1 MRKYILWRTAF
12 RSIFKNKRR
21 SFLTMVGI
29 IIGIA
34 AVITIVALGNGFKRN
49 ILSETTDVDE
59 TGQTKYIN
67 LKYNDFDN
75 LVSDNSGISL
85 TDKNMVANLPEVKDA
100 SYYKAMKKE
109 SNPSIDFYD
118 KNTKL
123 TMTVQPSKE
132 TELSI
137 LTGRQLNA
145 ADSDG
150 LNKVVV
156 LDEAVAKQVFGSKES
171 ALNKG
176 FDVNGQVFT
185 VVGVSA
191 NTSGEI
197 SPQNYKPLA
206 FFPKKTY
213 THYLGKKEDH
223 SVLAIQFNAKAN
235 DEAAMSKVLK
245 QLNMNGESRTQGEYQ
260 SYDPTSEIKQL
271 GSMLDQLTLFI
282 SAVAAISLFIA
293 GVGVMNMMYISVSER
308 TKEIGIRR
316 ALGANAKSIKLQF
329 LFEGIVLSLSGGIIG
344 YILGILIAFGASFA
358 LPFSVRPDMMTVLI
372 SIGTSVLIGVAFSYL
387 PASSAAKKELIDIL
401 K

>member
-49 ILSETTDVDE
+49 ILSETTGADE
-59 TGQTKYIN
+59 SGQTKYIN
-67 LKYNDFDN
+67 IKYNDFDN
-75 LVSDNSGISL
+75 LVKDDSGISQ
-85 TDKNMVANLPEVKDA
+85 TDKNMVANLPEVKTV
-100 SYYKAMKKE
+100 SYYKAMKKD

-123 TMTVQPSKE
+123 TMTVQPTKK
-132 TELSI
+132 TDLS
-137 LTGRQLNA
+137 LLNGRQLNS
-145 ADSDG
+145 ADNDG

-156 LDEAVAKQVFGSKES
+156 LDEVVAKQIFGSKEA
-171 ALNKG
+171 ALNQG
-176 FDVNGQVFT
+176 FDLKGQVFT

-191 NTSGEI
+191 NTSGAI
-197 SPQNYKPLA
+197 SPQNYEPLA

-223 SVLAIQFNAKAN
+223 SVLAITFNAKNN
-235 DEAAMSKVLK
+235 DAATMNKVVK
-245 QLNMNGESRTQGEYQ
+245 QLNLNGESRLQGEYQ
-260 SYDPTSEIKQL
+260 NYDPTSEIKQL
-271 GSMLDQLTLFI
+271 GSMLDNLTLFI

-316 ALGANAKSIKLQF
+316 ALGANARSIKLQF
-329 LFEGIVLSLSGGIIG
+329 LFEGIVLTISGGIIG
-344 YILGILIAFGASFA
+344 YILGILIAYGASFA
-358 LPFSVRPDMMTVLI
+358 LRFSVRPDLMTVLI
-372 SIGTSVLIGVAFSYL
+372 SIGTSVLIGVCFSYL
-387 PASSAAKKELIDIL
+387 PASAAAKKELIDIL

>member
-49 ILSETTDVDE
+49 ILSETTGADE
-59 TGQTKYIN
+59 TGQTQYIN
-67 LKYNDFDN
+67 IKYTDFDK
-75 LVSDNSGISL
+75 LISEDSGISQ
-85 TDKNMVANLPEVKDA
+85 TDKNMVASLPEVKSVA
-100 SYYKAMKKE
+100 YYKAMKTE
-109 SNPSIDFYD
+109 GNPTIDFYD

-123 TMTVQPSKE
+123 NMTVQTMKK
-132 TELSI
+132 TDLAI
-137 LTGRQLNA
+137 LNGRQLNL
-145 ADSDG
+145 ADNDG

-156 LDEAVAKQVFGSKES
+156 LDEVVAKQVFGSKE
-171 ALNKG
+171 AAMNKG
-176 FDVNGQVFT
+176 FDVKGQVFT

-191 NTSGEI
+191 NVSGEI
-197 SPQNYKPLA
+197 GPQNYEPLA

-223 SVLAIQFNAKAN
+223 SVLAIKFNAQSN
-235 DEAAMSKVLK
+235 DAEAMTKVLK
-245 QLNMNGESRTQGEYQ
+245 QLNMNGEGRTQGEYQ
-260 SYDPTSEIKQL
+260 SYDPTSEIKQM
-271 GSMLDQLTLFI
+271 GSMLDQMTLFI

-316 ALGANAKSIKLQF
+316 ALGANAKSIKRQF
-329 LFEGIVLSLSGGIIG
+329 LFEGIVLTVSGGIIG

-372 SIGTSVLIGVAFSYL
+372 SIGTSVLIGVCFSYL
-387 PASSAAKKELIDIL
+387 PASAAAKKELIDIL

>member
-34 AVITIVALGNGFKRN
+34 AVITIVTLGNGFKRN
-49 ILSETTDVDE
+49 ILSETTGADE
-59 TGQTKYIN
+59 SGQTKYIN
-67 LKYNDFDN
+67 IKYNDFDN
-75 LVSDNSGISL
+75 LVKDDSGISQ
-85 TDKNMVANLPEVKDA
+85 TDKNMVANLPEVKTV
-100 SYYKAMKKE
+100 SYYKAMKKD

-123 TMTVQPSKE
+123 TMTVQPTKK
-132 TELSI
+132 TDLS
-137 LTGRQLNA
+137 LLNGRQLNS
-145 ADSDG
+145 ADNDG

-156 LDEAVAKQVFGSKES
+156 LDEVVAKQIFGSKEA
-171 ALNKG
+171 ALNQG
-176 FDVNGQVFT
+176 FDLKGQVFT

-191 NTSGEI
+191 NTSGAI
-197 SPQNYKPLA
+197 SPQNYEPLA

-223 SVLAIQFNAKAN
+223 SVLAITFNAKNN
-235 DEAAMSKVLK
+235 DAAAMNKVVK
-245 QLNMNGESRTQGEYQ
+245 QLNLNGESRLQGEYQ
-260 SYDPTSEIKQL
+260 NYDPTSEIKQL
-271 GSMLDQLTLFI
+271 GSMLDNLTLFI
-282 SAVAAISLFIA
+282 NAVAAISLFIA

-316 ALGANAKSIKLQF
+316 ALGANARSIKLQF
-329 LFEGIVLSLSGGIIG
+329 LFEGIVLTISGGIIG
-344 YILGILIAFGASFA
+344 YILGILIAYGASFA
-358 LPFSVRPDMMTVLI
+358 LPFSVRPDLMTVLI
-372 SIGTSVLIGVAFSYL
+372 SIGTSVLIGVCFSYL
-387 PASSAAKKELIDIL
+387 PASAAAKKELIDIL

>member
-1 MRKYILWRTAF
+1 
-12 RSIFKNKRR
+12 
-21 SFLTMVGI
+21 MVGI

-34 AVITIVALGNGFKRN
+34 AVIMIVALGNGFKRN
-49 ILSETTDVDE
+49 ILSETTGTDE

-67 LKYNDFDN
+67 IKYNDFDN
-75 LVSDNSGISL
+75 LVSDNSGISQ
-85 TDKNMVANLPEVKDA
+85 TDKDMVANLPEVKNV
-100 SYYKAMKKE
+100 SYYKATKKD
-109 SNPSIDFYD
+109 SNPTVDFYD

-123 TMTVQPSKE
+123 SMTVNPTKE
-132 TELSI
+132 TNLSI
-137 LTGRQLNA
+137 LNGRQLNA
-145 ADSDG
+145 ADSDS

-156 LDEAVAKQVFGSKES
+156 LDEVVAKQLFGSKEA

-176 FDVNGQVFT
+176 FDLNGQVFT

-197 SPQNYKPLA
+197 GPQNYEPLA

-213 THYLGKKEDH
+213 TRYLGKKEDH
-223 SVLAIQFNAKAN
+223 SVLAIKFNAKAN
-235 DEAAMSKVLK
+235 NEAAMTKVLK
-245 QLNMNGESRTQGEYQ
+245 QLNMNGESRTLGEYQ
-260 SYDPTSEIKQL
+260 SYDPSSEIKQL
-271 GSMLDQLTLFI
+271 GSMLDQMTLFI

-329 LFEGIVLSLSGGIIG
+329 LFEGIVLTASGGIIG

-358 LPFSVRPDMMTVLI
+358 LPFSVRPDMMTVFI
-372 SIGTSVLIGVAFSYL
+372 SIGTSVLIGVGFSYL
-387 PASSAAKKELIDIL
+387 PASAAAKKN
-401 K
+401 

>member
-49 ILSETTDVDE
+49 ILSETTGADE
-59 TGQTKYIN
+59 SGQTKYIN
-67 LKYNDFDN
+67 IKYNDFDN
-75 LVSDNSGISL
+75 LVKDDSGISQ
-85 TDKNMVANLPEVKDA
+85 TDKNIVANLPEVKTV
-100 SYYKAMKKE
+100 SYYKAMKKD

-123 TMTVQPSKE
+123 TMTVQPTKK
-132 TELSI
+132 TDLS
-137 LTGRQLNA
+137 LLNGRQLNS
-145 ADSDG
+145 ADNDG

-156 LDEAVAKQVFGSKES
+156 LDEVVAKQIFGSKEA
-171 ALNKG
+171 ALNQG
-176 FDVNGQVFT
+176 FDLKGQVFT

-191 NTSGEI
+191 NTSGAI
-197 SPQNYKPLA
+197 SPQNYEPLA

-223 SVLAIQFNAKAN
+223 SVLAITFNAKNN
-235 DEAAMSKVLK
+235 DAAAMNKVVK
-245 QLNMNGESRTQGEYQ
+245 QLNLNGESRLQGEYQ
-260 SYDPTSEIKQL
+260 NYDPTSEIKQL
-271 GSMLDQLTLFI
+271 GSMLDNLTLFI

-316 ALGANAKSIKLQF
+316 ALGANARSIKLQF
-329 LFEGIVLSLSGGIIG
+329 LFEGIVLTISGGIIG
-344 YILGILIAFGASFA
+344 YILGILIAYGASFA
-358 LPFSVRPDMMTVLI
+358 LPFSVRPDLMTVLI
-372 SIGTSVLIGVAFSYL
+372 SIGTSVLIGVCFSYL
-387 PASSAAKKELIDIL
+387 PASAAAKKELIDIL

>member
-49 ILSETTDVDE
+49 ILSETTGADE
-59 TGQTKYIN
+59 SGQTKYIN
-67 LKYNDFDN
+67 IKYNDFDN
-75 LVSDNSGISL
+75 LVKDDSGISQ
-85 TDKNMVANLPEVKDA
+85 TDKNMVANLPEVKTV
-100 SYYKAMKKE
+100 SYYKAMKKD

-123 TMTVQPSKE
+123 TMTVQPTKK
-132 TELSI
+132 TDLS
-137 LTGRQLNA
+137 LLNGRQLNS
-145 ADSDG
+145 ADNDG

-156 LDEAVAKQVFGSKES
+156 LDEVVAKQIFGSKEA
-171 ALNKG
+171 ALNQG
-176 FDVNGQVFT
+176 FDLKGQVFT

-191 NTSGEI
+191 NTSGAI
-197 SPQNYKPLA
+197 SPQNYEPLA

-223 SVLAIQFNAKAN
+223 SVLAITFNAKNN
-235 DEAAMSKVLK
+235 DAAAMNKVVK
-245 QLNMNGESRTQGEYQ
+245 QLNLNGESRLQGEYQ
-260 SYDPTSEIKQL
+260 NYDPTSEIKQL
-271 GSMLDQLTLFI
+271 GSMLDNLTLFI

-316 ALGANAKSIKLQF
+316 ALGANARSIKLQF
-329 LFEGIVLSLSGGIIG
+329 LFEGIVLTISGGVIG
-344 YILGILIAFGASFA
+344 YILGILIAYGASFA
-358 LPFSVRPDMMTVLI
+358 LPFSVRPDLMTVLI
-372 SIGTSVLIGVAFSYL
+372 SIGTSVLIGVCFSYL
-387 PASSAAKKELIDIL
+387 PASAAAKKELIDIL

>member
-21 SFLTMVGI
+21 SFLTMFGI

-49 ILSETTDVDE
+49 ILAETTGTDE

-67 LKYNDFDN
+67 IKYNDFEN
-75 LVSDNSGISL
+75 LVKEDSSISQ
-85 TDKNMVANLPEVKDA
+85 TDKNMVSNLPEVKEVT
-100 SYYKAMKKE
+100 YYKATKKD
-109 SNPSIDFYD
+109 SNPSVDFYD

-123 TMTVQPSKE
+123 TMTVQP
-132 TELSI
+132 TEKTNLSI
-137 LTGRQLNA
+137 LTGRQLNP
-145 ADSDG
+145 ADNDG

-156 LDEAVAKQVFGSKES
+156 LDEVVAKQVFGSTEN

-176 FDVNGQVFT
+176 FDLKGQVFT

-197 SPQNYKPLA
+197 GPQNYEPLA
-206 FFPKKTY
+206 YFPKKTY
-213 THYLGKKEDH
+213 TRYLGKKEDH
-223 SVLAIQFNAKAN
+223 SVLAIKFNAQTDDAT
-235 DEAAMSKVLK
+235 AMDKVLK
-245 QLNMNGESRTQGEYQ
+245 QLNVNGESRLQGEYQ
-260 SYDPTSEIKQL
+260 NYDPSAEIKQL
-271 GSMLDQLTLFI
+271 GSMLDQMTMFI

-316 ALGANAKSIKLQF
+316 ALGANAKSIKQQF
-329 LFEGIVLSLSGGIIG
+329 LFEGIVLTLSGGVIG
-344 YILGILIAFGASFA
+344 YVVGILIAFAASFA
-358 LPFSVRPDMMTVLI
+358 LPFSVRPDLMTVLI
-372 SIGTSVLIGVAFSYL
+372 SIGTSVLIGVCFSYL
-387 PASSAAKKELIDIL
+387 PASAAAKKELIDIL

>member
-185 VVGVSA
+185 VVGISA

-206 FFPKKTY
+206 FFPKRTY

>member
-49 ILSETTDVDE
+49 ILSETTGTDE

-67 LKYNDFDN
+67 IKYNDFDN
-75 LVSDNSGISL
+75 LVSDNSGISQ
-85 TDKNMVANLPEVKDA
+85 TDKDMVANLPEVKNV
-100 SYYKAMKKE
+100 SYYKATKKD
-109 SNPSIDFYD
+109 SNPTVDFYD

-123 TMTVQPSKE
+123 SMTVNPTKE
-132 TELSI
+132 TNLSI
-137 LTGRQLNA
+137 LNGRQLNA
-145 ADSDG
+145 ADSDS

-156 LDEAVAKQVFGSKES
+156 LDEVVAKQLFGSKES

-176 FDVNGQVFT
+176 FDLNGQVFT

-197 SPQNYKPLA
+197 GPQNYEPLA

-213 THYLGKKEDH
+213 TRYLGKKVDH
-223 SVLAIQFNAKAN
+223 SVLAIKFNAKAN
-235 DEAAMSKVLK
+235 NEAAMTKVLK
-245 QLNMNGESRTQGEYQ
+245 QLNMNGESRTLGEYQ
-260 SYDPTSEIKQL
+260 SYDPSSEIKQL
-271 GSMLDQLTLFI
+271 GSMLDQMTLFI

-329 LFEGIVLSLSGGIIG
+329 LFEGIVLTVSGGIIG

-358 LPFSVRPDMMTVLI
+358 LPFSVRPDMMTVFI
-372 SIGTSVLIGVAFSYL
+372 SIGTSVLIGVGFSYL
-387 PASSAAKKELIDIL
+387 PASAAAKKELIDIL

>member
-21 SFLTMVGI
+21 SFLTMFGI

-49 ILSETTDVDE
+49 ILAETTGADE
-59 TGQTKYIN
+59 TGQTQYIN
-67 LKYNDFDN
+67 IKYNDFEN
-75 LVSDNSGISL
+75 LIKEDSGISQ
-85 TDKNMVANLPEVKDA
+85 TDKNMVANLPEVKEVT
-100 SYYKAMKKE
+100 YYKATKKD
-109 SNPSIDFYD
+109 SNPSVDFYD

-123 TMTVQPSKE
+123 TMTVEPTEK

-137 LTGRQLNA
+137 LTGRQLNL
-145 ADSDG
+145 ADNDG

-156 LDEAVAKQVFGSKES
+156 LDEVVAKQVFGSAEA

-176 FDVNGQVFT
+176 FELNGQVFT

-197 SPQNYKPLA
+197 GPQNYEPLA
-206 FFPKKTY
+206 YFPKKTY
-213 THYLGKKEDH
+213 TRYLGKKEDH
-223 SVLAIQFNAKAN
+223 SVLAIKFNKQTE
-235 DEAAMSKVLK
+235 DGTAMDKVLK
-245 QLNMNGESRTQGEYQ
+245 QLNVNGESRLQGEYQ
-260 SYDPTSEIKQL
+260 SYDPSAEIKQL
-271 GSMLDQLTLFI
+271 GSMLDQMTLFI

-316 ALGANAKSIKLQF
+316 ALGANAKSIKQQF
-329 LFEGIVLSLSGGIIG
+329 LFEGIVLTLSGGIIG
-344 YILGILIAFGASFA
+344 YVLGILIAFAASFA
-358 LPFSVRPDMMTVLI
+358 LPFSVRPDLMTVLI
-372 SIGTSVLIGVAFSYL
+372 SIGTSTLIGVCFSYL
-387 PASSAAKKELIDIL
+387 PASAAAKKELIDIL

>member
-49 ILSETTDVDE
+49 ILSETTGADE
-59 TGQTKYIN
+59 SGQTKYIN
-67 LKYNDFDN
+67 IKYNDFDN
-75 LVSDNSGISL
+75 LVKDDSGISQ
-85 TDKNMVANLPEVKDA
+85 TDKNMVANLPEVKTV
-100 SYYKAMKKE
+100 SYYKAMKKD

-123 TMTVQPSKE
+123 TMTVQPTKK
-132 TELSI
+132 TDLS
-137 LTGRQLNA
+137 LLNGRQLNS
-145 ADSDG
+145 ADNDG

-156 LDEAVAKQVFGSKES
+156 LDEVAAKQIFGSKEA
-171 ALNKG
+171 ALNQG
-176 FDVNGQVFT
+176 FDLKGQVFT

-191 NTSGEI
+191 NTSGAI
-197 SPQNYKPLA
+197 SPQNYEPLA

-223 SVLAIQFNAKAN
+223 SVLAITFNAKNN
-235 DEAAMSKVLK
+235 DAAAMNKVVK
-245 QLNMNGESRTQGEYQ
+245 QLNLNGESRLQGEYQ
-260 SYDPTSEIKQL
+260 NYDPTSEIKQL
-271 GSMLDQLTLFI
+271 GSMLDNLTLFI
-282 SAVAAISLFIA
+282 NAVAAISLFIA

-316 ALGANAKSIKLQF
+316 ALGANARSIKLQF
-329 LFEGIVLSLSGGIIG
+329 LFEGIVLTISGGIIG
-344 YILGILIAFGASFA
+344 YILGILIAYGASFA
-358 LPFSVRPDMMTVLI
+358 LPFSVRPDLMTVLI
-372 SIGTSVLIGVAFSYL
+372 SIGTSVLIGVCFSYL
-387 PASSAAKKELIDIL
+387 PASAAAKKELIDIL

>member
-21 SFLTMVGI
+21 SFLTMFGI

-49 ILSETTDVDE
+49 ILAETTGADE
-59 TGQTKYIN
+59 TGQTQYIN
-67 LKYNDFDN
+67 IKYNDFEN
-75 LVSDNSGISL
+75 LIKEDSGISQ
-85 TDKNMVANLPEVKDA
+85 TDKNMVANLPEVKEVT
-100 SYYKAMKKE
+100 YYKATKKD
-109 SNPSIDFYD
+109 SNPSVDFYD

-123 TMTVQPSKE
+123 TMTVEPTEK

-137 LTGRQLNA
+137 LTGRQLNL
-145 ADSDG
+145 ADNDG

-156 LDEAVAKQVFGSKES
+156 LDEVVAKQVFGSAEA

-176 FDVNGQVFT
+176 FELNGQVFT
-185 VVGVSA
+185 VVGISA

-197 SPQNYKPLA
+197 GPQNYEPLA
-206 FFPKKTY
+206 YFPKKTY
-213 THYLGKKEDH
+213 TRYLGKKEDH
-223 SVLAIQFNAKAN
+223 SVLAIKFNTQTE
-235 DEAAMSKVLK
+235 DGAAMDKVLK
-245 QLNMNGESRTQGEYQ
+245 QLNVNGESRLQGEYQ
-260 SYDPTSEIKQL
+260 SYDPSAEIKQL
-271 GSMLDQLTLFI
+271 GSMLDQMTLFI

-316 ALGANAKSIKLQF
+316 ALGANAKSIKQQF
-329 LFEGIVLSLSGGIIG
+329 LFEGIVLTLSGGIIG
-344 YILGILIAFGASFA
+344 YVLGILIAFAASFA
-358 LPFSVRPDMMTVLI
+358 LPFSVRPDLMTVLI
-372 SIGTSVLIGVAFSYL
+372 SIGTSTLIGVCFSYL
-387 PASSAAKKELIDIL
+387 PASAAAKKELIDIL

>member
-34 AVITIVALGNGFKRN
+34 AVITIVALGNEFKRN
-49 ILSETTDVDE
+49 ILSETTGADE
-59 TGQTKYIN
+59 TGQTKYVNI
-67 LKYNDFDN
+67 KYNDFDN
-75 LVSDNSGISL
+75 LVSEDSGISQ
-85 TDKNMVANLPEVKDA
+85 TDKNMVANLPEVKEV
-100 SYYKAMKKE
+100 SYYKAMKKDG
-109 SNPSIDFYD
+109 NPTVDFYD

-123 TMTVQPSKE
+123 TMTVHPAKE
-132 TELSI
+132 TAVSLLI
-137 LTGRQLNA
+137 GRQLNA

-156 LDEAVAKQVFGSKES
+156 LDEAVAKQVFGSKEA
-171 ALNKG
+171 ALNNG
-176 FDVNGQVFT
+176 FELKGQVFT

-197 SPQNYKPLA
+197 GPQNYEPLA
-206 FFPKKTY
+206 YFPKKTY
-213 THYLGKKEDH
+213 THYLGKKDDH
-223 SVLAIQFNAKAN
+223 SVLALKFNTGVN
-235 DEAAMSKVLK
+235 QDTAMTKVLK
-245 QLNMNGESRTQGEYQ
+245 QLNMNGESRAQGEYQ
-260 SYDPTSEIKQL
+260 AYDPTSEIKQL
-271 GSMLDQLTLFI
+271 GSMLGQMTLFI

-316 ALGANAKSIKLQF
+316 ALGANAKSIKRQF
-329 LFEGIVLSLSGGIIG
+329 LFEGIVLTVSGGVIG
-344 YILGILIAFGASFA
+344 YILGILIAFAASFA

-372 SIGTSVLIGVAFSYL
+372 SIGTSVVIGVCFSYL
-387 PASSAAKKELIDIL
+387 PASAAAKKELIDIL

>member
-21 SFLTMVGI
+21 SFLTMFGI

-49 ILSETTDVDE
+49 ILAETTGADE
-59 TGQTKYIN
+59 TGQTQYIN
-67 LKYNDFDN
+67 IKYNDFEN
-75 LVSDNSGISL
+75 LIKEDSGISQ
-85 TDKNMVANLPEVKDA
+85 TDKNMVANLPEVKEVT
-100 SYYKAMKKE
+100 YYKATKKD
-109 SNPSIDFYD
+109 SNPSVDFYD

-123 TMTVQPSKE
+123 TMTVEPTEK

-137 LTGRQLNA
+137 LTGRQLNL
-145 ADSDG
+145 ADNDG

-156 LDEAVAKQVFGSKES
+156 LDEVVAKQVFGSAEA

-176 FDVNGQVFT
+176 FELNGQVFT
-185 VVGVSA
+185 VVGISA

-197 SPQNYKPLA
+197 GPQNYEPLA
-206 FFPKKTY
+206 YFPKKTY
-213 THYLGKKEDH
+213 TRYLGKKEDH
-223 SVLAIQFNAKAN
+223 SVLAIKFNMQTE
-235 DEAAMSKVLK
+235 DGTAMDKVLK
-245 QLNMNGESRTQGEYQ
+245 QLNVNGESRLQGEYQ
-260 SYDPTSEIKQL
+260 SYDPSAEIKQL
-271 GSMLDQLTLFI
+271 GSMLDQMTLFI

-316 ALGANAKSIKLQF
+316 ALGANAKSIKQQF
-329 LFEGIVLSLSGGIIG
+329 LFEGIVLTLSGGIIG
-344 YILGILIAFGASFA
+344 YVLGILIAFAASFA
-358 LPFSVRPDMMTVLI
+358 LPFSVRPDLMTVLI
-372 SIGTSVLIGVAFSYL
+372 SIGTSTLIGVCFSYL
-387 PASSAAKKELIDIL
+387 PASAAAKKELIDIL

>member
-21 SFLTMVGI
+21 SFLTMFGI

-49 ILSETTDVDE
+49 ILAETTGADE
-59 TGQTKYIN
+59 TGQTQYIN
-67 LKYNDFDN
+67 IKYNDFEN
-75 LVSDNSGISL
+75 LIKEDSGISQ
-85 TDKNMVANLPEVKDA
+85 TDKNMVANLPEVKEVT
-100 SYYKAMKKE
+100 YYKATKKD
-109 SNPSIDFYD
+109 SNPSVDFYD

-123 TMTVQPSKE
+123 TMTVEPTEK

-137 LTGRQLNA
+137 LTGRQLNL
-145 ADSDG
+145 ADNDG

-156 LDEAVAKQVFGSKES
+156 LDEVVAKQVFGSAEA

-176 FDVNGQVFT
+176 FELNGQVFT

-197 SPQNYKPLA
+197 GPQNYEPLA
-206 FFPKKTY
+206 YFPKKTY
-213 THYLGKKEDH
+213 TRYLGKKEDH
-223 SVLAIQFNAKAN
+223 SVLAIKFNTQTE
-235 DEAAMSKVLK
+235 DGTAMDKVLK
-245 QLNMNGESRTQGEYQ
+245 QLNVNGESRLQGEYQ
-260 SYDPTSEIKQL
+260 SYDPSAEIKQL
-271 GSMLDQLTLFI
+271 GSMLDQMTLFI

-316 ALGANAKSIKLQF
+316 ALGANAKSIKQQF
-329 LFEGIVLSLSGGIIG
+329 LFEGIVLTLSGGIIG
-344 YILGILIAFGASFA
+344 YVLGILIAFAASFA
-358 LPFSVRPDMMTVLI
+358 LPFSVRPDLMTVLI
-372 SIGTSVLIGVAFSYL
+372 SIGTSTLIGVCFSYL
-387 PASSAAKKELIDIL
+387 PASAAAKKELIDIL

>member
-1 MRKYILWRTAF
+1 MANQVLLIK
-12 RSIFKNKRR
+12 RS
-21 SFLTMVGI
+21 
-29 IIGIA
+29 
-34 AVITIVALGNGFKRN
+34 IVALGNGFKRN

-271 GSMLDQLTLFI
+271 GSMLDR
-282 SAVAAISLFIA
+282 SRY
-293 GVGVMNMMYISVSER
+293 VMICYHFH
-308 TKEIGIRR
+308 
-316 ALGANAKSIKLQF
+316 LQKIF
-329 LFEGIVLSLSGGIIG
+329 
-344 YILGILIAFGASFA
+344 
-358 LPFSVRPDMMTVLI
+358 
-372 SIGTSVLIGVAFSYL
+372 
-387 PASSAAKKELIDIL
+387 
-401 K
+401 

>member
-49 ILSETTDVDE
+49 ILSETTGADE
-59 TGQTKYIN
+59 SGQTKYIN
-67 LKYNDFDN
+67 IKYNDFDN
-75 LVSDNSGISL
+75 LVKDDSGISQ
-85 TDKNMVANLPEVKDA
+85 TDKNIVANLPEVKTV
-100 SYYKAMKKE
+100 SYYKAMKKD

-123 TMTVQPSKE
+123 TMTVQPTKK
-132 TELSI
+132 TDLS
-137 LTGRQLNA
+137 LLNGRQLNS
-145 ADSDG
+145 ADNDG

-156 LDEAVAKQVFGSKES
+156 LDEVVAKQIFGSKEA
-171 ALNKG
+171 ALNQG
-176 FDVNGQVFT
+176 FDLKGQVFT

-191 NTSGEI
+191 NTSGAI
-197 SPQNYKPLA
+197 SPQNYEPLA

-223 SVLAIQFNAKAN
+223 SVLAITFNAKNN
-235 DEAAMSKVLK
+235 DAAAMNKVVK
-245 QLNMNGESRTQGEYQ
+245 QLNLNGESRLQGEYQ
-260 SYDPTSEIKQL
+260 NYDPTSEIKQL
-271 GSMLDQLTLFI
+271 GSMLDNLTLFI

-316 ALGANAKSIKLQF
+316 ALGANARSIKLQF
-329 LFEGIVLSLSGGIIG
+329 LFEGIVLTISGGVIG
-344 YILGILIAFGASFA
+344 YILGILIAYGASFA
-358 LPFSVRPDMMTVLI
+358 LPFSVRPDLMTVLI
-372 SIGTSVLIGVAFSYL
+372 SIGTSVLIGVCFSYL
-387 PASSAAKKELIDIL
+387 PASAAAKKELIDIL

>member
-49 ILSETTDVDE
+49 ILSETTGADE
-59 TGQTKYIN
+59 SGQTKYIN
-67 LKYNDFDN
+67 IKYNDFDN
-75 LVSDNSGISL
+75 LVKDDSGISQ
-85 TDKNMVANLPEVKDA
+85 TDKNIVANLPEVKTV
-100 SYYKAMKKE
+100 SYYKAMKKD

-123 TMTVQPSKE
+123 TMTVQPTKK
-132 TELSI
+132 TDLS
-137 LTGRQLNA
+137 LLNGRQLNS
-145 ADSDG
+145 ADNDG

-156 LDEAVAKQVFGSKES
+156 LDEVVAKQIFGSKEA
-171 ALNKG
+171 ALNQGVDLK
-176 FDVNGQVFT
+176 GQVFT

-191 NTSGEI
+191 NTSGAI
-197 SPQNYKPLA
+197 SPQNYEPLA

-223 SVLAIQFNAKAN
+223 SVLAITFNAKNN
-235 DEAAMSKVLK
+235 DAAAMNKVVK
-245 QLNMNGESRTQGEYQ
+245 QLNLNGESRLQGEYQ
-260 SYDPTSEIKQL
+260 NYDPTSEIKQL
-271 GSMLDQLTLFI
+271 GSMLDNLTLFI

-316 ALGANAKSIKLQF
+316 ALGANARSIKLQF
-329 LFEGIVLSLSGGIIG
+329 LFEGIVLTISGGVIG
-344 YILGILIAFGASFA
+344 YILGILIAYGASFA
-358 LPFSVRPDMMTVLI
+358 LPFSVRPDLMTVLI
-372 SIGTSVLIGVAFSYL
+372 SIGTSVLIGVCFSYL
-387 PASSAAKKELIDIL
+387 PASAAAKKELIDIL

>member
-49 ILSETTDVDE
+49 ILSETTGADE
-59 TGQTKYIN
+59 SGQTKYIN
-67 LKYNDFDN
+67 IKYNDFDN
-75 LVSDNSGISL
+75 LVKDDSGISQ
-85 TDKNMVANLPEVKDA
+85 TDKNMVANLPEVKTV
-100 SYYKAMKKE
+100 SYYKAMKKD

-123 TMTVQPSKE
+123 TMTVQPTKK
-132 TELSI
+132 TDLS
-137 LTGRQLNA
+137 LLNGRQLNS
-145 ADSDG
+145 ADNDG

-156 LDEAVAKQVFGSKES
+156 LDEVVAKQIFGSKEA
-171 ALNKG
+171 ALNQG
-176 FDVNGQVFT
+176 FDLKGQVFT

-191 NTSGEI
+191 NTSGAI
-197 SPQNYKPLA
+197 SPQNYEPLA

-223 SVLAIQFNAKAN
+223 SVLAITFNAKNN
-235 DEAAMSKVLK
+235 DAAAMNKVVK
-245 QLNMNGESRTQGEYQ
+245 QLNLNGESRLQGEYQ
-260 SYDPTSEIKQL
+260 NYDPTSEIKQL
-271 GSMLDQLTLFI
+271 GSMLDNLTLFI
-282 SAVAAISLFIA
+282 NAVAAISLFIA

-316 ALGANAKSIKLQF
+316 ALGANARSIKLQF
-329 LFEGIVLSLSGGIIG
+329 LFEGIVLTISGGIIG
-344 YILGILIAFGASFA
+344 YILGILIAYGASFA
-358 LPFSVRPDMMTVLI
+358 LPFSVRPDLMTVLI
-372 SIGTSVLIGVAFSYL
+372 SIGTSVLIGVCFSYL
-387 PASSAAKKELIDIL
+387 PASAAAKKELIDIL

>member
-34 AVITIVALGNGFKRN
+34 AVIMIVALGNGFKRN
-49 ILSETTDVDE
+49 ILSETTGTDE

-67 LKYNDFDN
+67 IKYNDFDN
-75 LVSDNSGISL
+75 LVSDNSGISQ
-85 TDKNMVANLPEVKDA
+85 TDKDMVANLPEVKNV
-100 SYYKAMKKE
+100 SYYKATKKD
-109 SNPSIDFYD
+109 SNPTVDFYD

-123 TMTVQPSKE
+123 SMTVNPTKE
-132 TELSI
+132 TNLSI
-137 LTGRQLNA
+137 LNGRQLNA
-145 ADSDG
+145 ADSDS

-156 LDEAVAKQVFGSKES
+156 LDEVVAKQLFGSKEV

-176 FDVNGQVFT
+176 FDLNGQVFT

-197 SPQNYKPLA
+197 GPQNYEPLA

-213 THYLGKKEDH
+213 TRYLGKKEDH
-223 SVLAIQFNAKAN
+223 SVLAIKFNAKAN
-235 DEAAMSKVLK
+235 NEAAMTKVLK
-245 QLNMNGESRTQGEYQ
+245 QLNMNGESRTLGEYQ
-260 SYDPTSEIKQL
+260 SYDPSSEIKQL
-271 GSMLDQLTLFI
+271 GSMLDQMTLFI

-329 LFEGIVLSLSGGIIG
+329 LFEGIVLTASGGIIG

-358 LPFSVRPDMMTVLI
+358 LPFSVRPDMMTVFI
-372 SIGTSVLIGVAFSYL
+372 SIGTSVLIGVGFSYL
-387 PASSAAKKELIDIL
+387 PASAAAKKELIDIL

>member
-49 ILSETTDVDE
+49 ILSETTGTDE

-67 LKYNDFDN
+67 IKYNDFDN
-75 LVSDNSGISL
+75 LVSDNSGISQ
-85 TDKNMVANLPEVKDA
+85 TDKDMVANLPEVKNV
-100 SYYKAMKKE
+100 SYYKATKKD
-109 SNPSIDFYD
+109 SNPTVDFYD

-123 TMTVQPSKE
+123 SMTVNPTKK
-132 TELSI
+132 TNLSI
-137 LTGRQLNA
+137 LNGRQLNA
-145 ADSDG
+145 ADSDS

-156 LDEAVAKQVFGSKES
+156 LDEVVAKQLFGSKES

-176 FDVNGQVFT
+176 FDLNGQVFT

-197 SPQNYKPLA
+197 GPQNYEPLA

-213 THYLGKKEDH
+213 TRYLGKKKDH
-223 SVLAIQFNAKAN
+223 SVLAIKFNAKAN
-235 DEAAMSKVLK
+235 NEAAMTKVLK
-245 QLNMNGESRTQGEYQ
+245 QLNMNGESRTLGEYQ
-260 SYDPTSEIKQL
+260 SYDPSSEIKQL
-271 GSMLDQLTLFI
+271 GSMLDQMTLFI

-329 LFEGIVLSLSGGIIG
+329 LFEGIVLTVSGGIIG

-358 LPFSVRPDMMTVLI
+358 LPFSVRPDMMTVFI
-372 SIGTSVLIGVAFSYL
+372 SIGTSVLIGVGFSYL
-387 PASSAAKKELIDIL
+387 PASAAAKKELIDIL